1 MTNPPTLPP
10 KQQALFD
17 EVGRIGRRVNA
28 GEITEDEAK
37 TLVDDVMARLRV
49 QTVEDVEIEMGKRL
63 KARQRKALLILGVLA
78 VAVAAAVAIVV
89 LR

>member
-1 MTNPPTLPP
+1 MTNPPALPP

-17 EVGRIGRRVNA
+17 EIGLIGRRVEA
-28 GEITEDEAK
+28 GEIAEDEAK
-37 TLVDDVMARLRV
+37 ILVDDVMARLRT
-49 QTVEDVEIEMGKRL
+49 QTVQDVEIEMGKRL

-78 VAVAAAVAIVV
+78 VAVAGAIVV

>member
-1 MTNPPTLPP
+1 MTTLPTLPP

-17 EVGRIGRRVNA
+17 EIGLIGRRVEA

-37 TLVDDVMARLRV
+37 ILTDDVMARLRA
-49 QTVEDVEIEMGKRL
+49 QTVQDVEMEMGQRL

-78 VAVAAAVAIVV
+78 VAVAVAGALVV